1 MSGPTL
7 SLESLIKFSP
17 FQALPPSSLHGF
29 SRIFNSVRGG
39 SAAAAEKRI
48 KDKAVEAGLYLGISL
63 QEFPCKSCGI
73 FDMEVRKVKQ
83 ITKALTQKW
92 DYSQIFITDF
102 GLTINF
108 VYLQVF
114 GSRMCCVHGYWWLGC
129 IAGQDGTGRLMTFN
143 ALKPKTVFH
152 FSLQR
157 EIKS

>member
-17 FQALPPSSLHGF
+17 FQVLPPSSLHGF

-48 KDKAVEAGLYLGISL
+48 KAKAVEAGLYLGISL

-83 ITKALTQKW
+83 ITEALTQK
-92 DYSQIFITDF
+92 
-102 GLTINF
+102 
-108 VYLQVF
+108 
-114 GSRMCCVHGYWWLGC
+114 
-129 IAGQDGTGRLMTFN
+129 
-143 ALKPKTVFH
+143 
-152 FSLQR
+152 
-157 EIKS
+157 